1 MKHPTMTPDPRQE
14 MLLHALRFVRHAS
27 LCFILFSLV
36 LIFKQGLS
44 GGTTD
49 IWLIRSGILRDMTA
63 ELPLGR
69 QALVS
74 SLAVMPL
81 PSLAALPFVPF
92 LQPAAFGYAY
102 LYGLALLLALAAL
115 PLRNV
120 LNHCFARA
128 WIGEVAPGV
137 LALAAFLLGAT
148 EWSDLL
154 ALLAL
159 LILAIYLETR
169 TSPEVRALA
178 GVFWALVLLSHVVGL
193 VLVSVRLVWMGSGRK
208 SFVAGF
214 VASFVDKVNEKVND
228 KVNDKVYDKVNDKVH
243 QTRQT
248 GDAGRH
254 AVNWIQAT
262 SIFYGLIVYL
272 FLNGMIM
279 GAPGYPFFSAPWWRL
294 SGGETAVCK
303 QQLARLLTTRYS
315 DCRPVVSG
323 VWGYAILPLL
333 EATEGWH
340 VADYDAGKLPP
351 DETGA
356 MVLVIP
362 SGRNPFARFSDRR
375 PDAATAALPICET
388 LPGWTF
394 VRIEPDKSSEW

>member
-1 MKHPTMTPDPRQE
+1 MKHPTMAPEPRQE
-14 MLLHALRFVRHAS
+14 LLHQALGFVRHAS

-36 LIFKQGLS
+36 LVFKHGLS
-44 GGTTD
+44 GGATD
-49 IWLIRSGILRDMTA
+49 IWMIRSGILRDMTA

-128 WIGEVAPGV
+128 RIGEVAPGV

-154 ALLAL
+154 ALLAA
-159 LILAIYLETR
+159 LILAIHLETR
-169 TSPEVRALA
+169 TTPEVQALA
-178 GVFWALVLLSHVVGL
+178 GVFWALVLLSHVAGL
-193 VLVSVRLVWMGSGRK
+193 VLVSVRLVWMGLGRLWR
-208 SFVAGF
+208 A
-214 VASFVDKVNEKVND
+214 VDRE
-228 KVNDKVYDKVNDKVH
+228 
-243 QTRQT
+243 R
-248 GDAGRH
+248 R

-262 SIFYGLIVYL
+262 SIFYGLVVYL

-279 GAPGYPFFSAPWWRL
+279 GAPGYPFFTAPWWRL
-294 SGGETAVCK
+294 SGRETAVCK

-323 VWGYAILPLL
+323 VWGYAIQPLL
-333 EATEGWH
+333 ESTEGCH

-362 SGRNPFARFSDRR
+362 SGRNPFARFSDRQ

-388 LPGWTF
+388 TDDWTF
-394 VRIEPDKSSEW
+394 VRIEPTEKEQNGPWRQER

>member
-1 MKHPTMTPDPRQE
+1 MNHPTMAPEPRQE
-14 MLLHALRFVRHAS
+14 LLHHALRFVRHAS

-36 LIFKQGLS
+36 LVFKQGLP
-44 GGTTD
+44 GGATD
-49 IWLIRSGILRDMTA
+49 IWMIRSGILRDMTA

-128 WIGEVAPGV
+128 RIGAVAPGV

-154 ALLAL
+154 ALLAA
-159 LILAIYLETR
+159 LILAVHLETR
-169 TSPEVRALA
+169 TTPEVRALA
-178 GVFWALVLLSHVVGL
+178 GVFWALVLLSHVAGL
-193 VLVSVRLVWMGSGRK
+193 VLVSVRLVWMGIGRN
-208 SFVAGF
+208 SF
-214 VASFVDKVNEKVND
+214 VASFVDQVH
-228 KVNDKVYDKVNDKVH
+228 DKVYDKVNDKVS
-243 QTRQT
+243 QIRRA
-248 GDAGRH
+248 GDRERR

-262 SIFYGLIVYL
+262 SIFYGLVVYL

-279 GAPGYPFFSAPWWRL
+279 GAPGYPFFTAPWWRL
-294 SGGETAVCK
+294 SGRDTAVCK

-323 VWGYAILPLL
+323 VWGYAIQPLL
-333 EATEGWH
+333 ESTEGCH

-362 SGRNPFARFSDRR
+362 SGRNPFARFSDRQ

-388 LPGWTF
+388 TDDWTF
-394 VRIEPDKSSEW
+394 VRIEPDKTDDR